1 MANLERNANATNAK
15 SAALAAE
22 IAGYRTLVGLL
33 QAEQD
38 ALRVAHA
45 DALPEI
51 AAAKLREVDHLS
63 ALARS
68 RDSALK
74 GGENQEHGAAWDEL
88 RGLAADARRMN
99 DSNGRMIAVQQHHF
113 DRALS
118 ALWHAAGVTP
128 LYGADG
134 RPQGGVS
141 ARTFAAI

>member
-1 MANLERNANATNAK
+1 MAILERSANSKNTK
-15 SAALAAE
+15 SAALEVE
-22 IAGYRTLVGLL
+22 IAGYRTLIDLL
-33 QAEQD
+33 QAEQN
-38 ALRVAHA
+38 ALRAAHA
-45 DALPEI
+45 DALPTI
-51 AAAKLREVDHLS
+51 AAAKLREVESLS

-68 RDSALK
+68 RDSTIEGADDD
-74 GGENQEHGAAWDEL
+74 EDSAAWQEL
-88 RGLAADARRMN
+88 RSLAADARRMN